1 MRYLISIT
9 VILLTLIVIPGVIAD
24 VFENQG
30 INPDSQG
37 TGGFLTG
44 FQGNQNQL
52 QSMNQNWFG
61 NQNWA
66 DNKYGYNQQNMD
78 QVLRV
83 LQQRGIDVRQLQN
96 AIASKNWALVQQILS
111 RYQNMMPSGINMKN
125 GQFNQLGNNKPQN
138 QNNPPNQPGQIPGQ
152 NPVTQPPVQSLI

>member
-9 VILLTLIVIPGVIAD
+9 VILLTLVVIPGVIAD

-30 INPDSQG
+30 INPDPQG
-37 TGGFLTG
+37 SGGFLTG

-52 QSMNQNWFG
+52 QPMNQNWFG

-83 LQQRGIDVRQLQN
+83 LQQRGIDIRQLQS
-96 AIASKNWALVQQILS
+96 AIISKNWVLVQQILS
-111 RYQNMMPSGINMKN
+111 RYQNMMPSGMDMKN
-125 GQFNQLGNNKPQN
+125 GQFNQPGNNKPQN
-138 QNNPPNQPGQIPGQ
+138 QNNPSNQPGQVPGQ
-152 NPVTQPPVQSLI
+152 NPVIQPQYNL